1 MSVSVKARVGRRQ
14 QREESQEEPGEGHL
28 SFVFSFPSCFLSLLP
43 SCACVPC
50 LSFPMAVNGWLH
62 KGLFLVVILEQLCG

>member
-28 SFVFSFPSCFLSLLP
+28 SFVFSFPPSLF
-43 SCACVPC
+43 
-50 LSFPMAVNGWLH
+50 SFPPSFLCLCPMPQFPHGCKWLATQRPIS
-62 KGLFLVVILEQLCG
+62 GGDT